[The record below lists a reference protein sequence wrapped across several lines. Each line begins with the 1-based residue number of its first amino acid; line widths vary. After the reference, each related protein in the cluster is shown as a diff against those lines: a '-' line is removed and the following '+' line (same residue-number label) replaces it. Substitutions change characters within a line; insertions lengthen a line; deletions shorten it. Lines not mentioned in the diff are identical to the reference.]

1 MREGYPGVEPIG
13 FRTGPAC
20 ARAADAMVRDELYY
34 ELPAQPGE
42 AIPAFL
48 NAAHLEK
55 VWRLCCAAFCTF
67 ALCFGASVQDEDD
80 RSFHHRWLN

>member
-1 MREGYPGVEPIG
+1 MLILIG
-13 FRTGPAC
+13 ELNQLGSGPKATS
-20 ARAADAMVRDELYY
+20 AADAMVRDELYY

-48 NAAHLEK
+48 NAAHLAK

-80 RSFHHRWLN
+80 RSFHRWLN

>member
-1 MREGYPGVEPIG
+1 
-13 FRTGPAC
+13 
-20 ARAADAMVRDELYY
+20 MVRDELYY

-80 RSFHHRWLN
+80 RSFHRWLN